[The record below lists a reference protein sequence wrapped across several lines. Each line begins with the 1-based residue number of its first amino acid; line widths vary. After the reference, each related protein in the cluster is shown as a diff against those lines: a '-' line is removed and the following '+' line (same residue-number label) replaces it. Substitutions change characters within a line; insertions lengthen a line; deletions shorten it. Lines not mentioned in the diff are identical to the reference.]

1 MWGLELILY
10 FFIFVMGVLALEAKN
25 LLVAVVVLSVFS
37 FSMALLFVT
46 MGAVDV
52 GFTEAVVGA
61 GLSGILF
68 LVAIHKTS
76 EETDD

>member
-10 FFIFVMGVLALEAKN
+10 AFIFVMGVLALEAKN

-37 FSMALLFVT
+37 FAMALLFVT

-52 GFTEAVVGA
+52 AFTEAVVGA

-76 EETDD
+76 EETDE